1 VCDGIATTSQQKSHE
16 FYEVVRHFA
25 SLSVMAFELH
35 PIPGDQVRVP
45 DPQRGVAT
53 VVSRY
58 RRERAVLLHPDDFHR
73 LDALDALVADVSA
86 TDPLALGDAAAAAH
100 RDEDTPGEPVTDP
113 ALLDELFG

>member
-1 VCDGIATTSQQKSHE
+1 MS
-16 FYEVVRHFA
+16 
-25 SLSVMAFELH
+25 FELH
-35 PIPGDQVRVP
+35 PIPSDQVRVP

-73 LDALDALVADVSA
+73 LDALDALVTDVSA
-86 TDPLALGDAAAAAH
+86 SEPAVLSEAAAEAH
-100 RDEDTPGEPVTDP
+100 SDEDTPGEPVTDP